1 MKIQGIVNEM
11 SQSDV
16 LRHRMNDREL
26 THEQTVR
33 ADIPNV
39 RVGEPCLEGSW
50 ITSNRKAPVFFCNVG
65 NLTIRE
71 NLKPGDG
78 DQLPAKVAVKG
89 LAVGRAG
96 FFNLENVLITSNG
109 EITVEVDELT
119 RIVPV
124 ET

>member
-1 MKIQGIVNEM
+1 MKIQGLANEL

-16 LRHRMNDREL
+16 LRKRMKDKEI

-39 RVGEPCLEGSW
+39 RVGEPRVEGSW
-50 ITSNRKAPVFFCNVG
+50 ISSRKAPVFFCNVG
-65 NLTIRE
+65 NLMIRE
-71 NLKPGDG
+71 NLKTGDG
-78 DQLPAKVAVKG
+78 EQLPERVTVKG
-89 LAVGRAG
+89 LAVEKAG

-109 EITVEVDELT
+109 VITVVVDERT
-119 RIVPV
+119 RVIPI